1 MFEYIK
7 IINLLLGYY
16 NNFFPKNVG
25 CKGRGIYQSSDS
37 KISRPSEC
45 FTINRMHLNFADF

>member
-16 NNFFPKNVG
+16 NKFFPKNVG

-37 KISRPSEC
+37 KISRSSEC
-45 FTINRMHLNFADF
+45 FTINRMH

>member
-16 NNFFPKNVG
+16 NKCFPKNVG

-37 KISRPSEC
+37 KI
-45 FTINRMHLNFADF
+45 